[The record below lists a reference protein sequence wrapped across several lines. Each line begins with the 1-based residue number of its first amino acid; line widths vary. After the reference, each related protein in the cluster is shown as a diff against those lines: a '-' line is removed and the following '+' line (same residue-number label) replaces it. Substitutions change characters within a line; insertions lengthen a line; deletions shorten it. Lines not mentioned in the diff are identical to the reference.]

1 MTATKKQPKWQIM
14 RYRTVY
20 QEDGSRTVEKQIATD
35 ANGQTIEFA
44 SEDKASSAIG
54 VYNMTDPVW
63 RYRVHRKDD

>member
-1 MTATKKQPKWQIM
+1 MTATKKQPKWQVM

-20 QEDGSRTVEKQIATD
+20 QDDGSRTVEKQIATD

-44 SEDKASSAIG
+44 SEDKAASAVG
-54 VYNMTDPVW
+54 VYNTTRSGW